1 MAAQDAFPTS
11 YKDPLYASLD
21 AAHEQKLGLPVGLL
35 ASVRTNGERTNHG
48 QVSSAG
54 AVTPYQFT
62 PATRKAILNK
72 YGIDVT
78 LNPQNA
84 SEGAGLLLKEGLD
97 RNQGDLAAA
106 VGEYVGG
113 LDRKEWGNVT
123 KSYINR
129 VMVGQKQTKDSALDN
144 AFAKWMAGNPAVPAG
159 RDTSAAPAPAAPA
172 AQPSQADPLADA
184 FGKWVSN
191 QTLPAEAIDAYAAGK
206 LPPNEME
213 RIKAGVADGS
223 IKLPAGV
230 SLGNTSAVGR
240 IPGIDPNTQLSQPE
254 PEPSFGDKVIGAGEA
269 AANLATGMTGG
280 TVGMAGGFVKGLT
293 NAILDGSYGA
303 KQAADLVEQEAMKG
317 ADALTYQPRT
327 PTGQQYAENVGEVMN
342 QLAPVAAIAHT
353 LPPMVT
359 AARGTPRGVMA
370 RTGIEG
376 VARDAADF
384 AAKPAETVGILAPGA
399 AGDVAASGAAR
410 ATDATQAGAQRV
422 ASMAKTASTLP
433 RRALAAVTGG
443 DVAGTPTPGTMA
455 SGGAA
460 GTDMALQ
467 RRATAE
473 SLPVPI
479 EITKGQ
485 AERSF
490 EQQRFEQET
499 AKDPYAGAPLRERF
513 ADQNQKI
520 LENFDHLIDKTG
532 TEAPSLRAVGAS
544 VDAALVK
551 QYGRDKTEVNAA
563 YAKASKSPEASAKVD
578 HTMPVQ
584 IGEGDNAITSTPF
597 DWINSQPSGLPNVAL
612 IDAARQDA
620 VRLGIANLQNGK
632 LVPKTETVRQFPTWM
647 RDQTATTE
655 QPIGSSIRQM
665 EDWRKAI
672 NQRVGFDPQEIRQ
685 ATIMKALIDGQTE
698 PVAGPLYQQAR
709 NLRARM
715 AQNYEDRAAIAKLLN
730 NKRGMTDRQVALEDV
745 FNHSML
751 NSSLDD
757 VRNMRRVLQRS
768 GSQGEQAWRD
778 LQGQTMQWIKDQA
791 TKRVATD
798 IRGNQIVSAADLDKA
813 IKTLDHDG
821 KLDFIFGKKG
831 AQTVREIN
839 DLTKV
844 VHTSPPGSVNTS
856 NTASVLLAALTEAGA
871 TGALTGLPV
880 PVLSGLKGLAT
891 YAKHRR
897 LQAKVQEALGKKP
910 THLKS
915 VPKSTPS
922 GKPVH

>member
-1 MAAQDAFPTS
+1 MATIQELESALVGAHKAGDTNAARKIAAVLAQA
-11 YKDPLYASLD
+11 
-21 AAHEQKLGLPVGLL
+21 
-35 ASVRTNGERTNHG
+35 RNG
-48 QVSSAG
+48 S
-54 AVTPYQFT
+54 
-62 PATRKAILNK
+62 
-72 YGIDVT
+72 
-78 LNPQNA
+78 
-84 SEGAGLLLKEGLD
+84 
-97 RNQGDLAAA
+97 AAA
-106 VGEYVGG
+106 RIPDAQVAGT
-113 LDRKEWGNVT
+113 R
-123 KSYINR
+123 
-129 VMVGQKQTKDSALDN
+129 SAE
-144 AFAKWMAGNPAVPAG
+144 
-159 RDTSAAPAPAAPA
+159 AAP
-172 AQPSQADPLADA
+172 DP
-184 FGKWVSN
+184 
-191 QTLPAEAIDAYAAGK
+191 TLGQQI
-206 LPPNEME
+206 
-213 RIKAGVADGS
+213 V
-223 IKLPAGV
+223 
-230 SLGNTSAVGR
+230 
-240 IPGIDPNTQLSQPE
+240 
-254 PEPSFGDKVIGAGEA
+254 GAGEA
-269 AANLATGMTGG
+269 AANAVTGMTGG
-280 TVGMAGGFVKGLT
+280 AVGMAGGMVKGMAQ
-293 NAILDGSYGA
+293 AILDGNFGT
-303 KQAADLVEQEAMKG
+303 KEAADMVEQEAMMG
-317 ADALTYQPRT
+317 ANALTYQPRT

-422 ASMAKTASTLP
+422 TSMAKTASTLP

-443 DVAGTPTPGTMA
+443 DAAGTPTPGTMA

-513 ADQNQKI
+513 AEQNQKI
-520 LENFDHLIDKTG
+520 LENFDHLIDRTG

-544 VDAALVK
+544 VDAALVQQAAK
-551 QYGRDKTEVNAA
+551 DKAA
-563 YAKASKSPEASAKVD
+563 VRVAYKKAEKAGELEA
-578 HTMPVQ
+578 P
-584 IGEGDNAITSTPF
+584 
-597 DWINSQPSGLPNVAL
+597 VAL
-612 IDAARQDA
+612 DSVVAHLNDSAPDAATAPLLDVARKRAIQLGLAQEGPGGTLVAQPVTLKNAERFRQA
-620 VRLGIANLQNGK
+620 VGQA
-632 LVPKTETVRQFPTWM
+632 TDFEPT
-647 RDQTATTE
+647 
-655 QPIGSSIRQM
+655 
-665 EDWRKAI
+665 
-672 NQRVGFDPQEIRQ
+672 NVRQ
-685 ATIMKALIDGQTE
+685 ATILKSLVDEATDGM
-698 PVAGPLYQQAR
+698 GGNLYKQAR
-709 NLRARM
+709 AMRARF

-730 NKRGMTDRQVALEDV
+730 NKRGMADRQVALEDV

-791 TKRVATD
+791 TKNVATD
-798 IRGNQIVSAADLDKA
+798 IRGNQIVSAAALDKA

-821 KLDFIFGKKG
+821 KLDFMFGKKG

-856 NTASVLLAALTEAGA
+856 NTASVLLAALAEAGA
-871 TGALTGLPV
+871 TGTLTGLPV